1 VRRGACLPPCRR
13 ATAETATPTTLRHRP
28 GDIDENAGQSLSVPD
43 NSISK
48 SLLGF
53 IRSCIT
59 SVWALELLL
68 LMKRRAEEVWST
80 DQLVRELRSSNLL
93 VADILL
99 TVHGAGLLQKVG
111 DGYRYEPATEELR
124 RAMDELERLTAE
136 RPVAVRNA
144 ILAAPHDRIQV
155 FADAFRIKKE

>member
-1 VRRGACLPPCRR
+1 VLRRQ
-13 ATAETATPTTLRHRP
+13 LRDSDEDSRQFP
-28 GDIDENAGQSLSVPD
+28 GVPD
-43 NSISK
+43 NELPK
-48 SLLGF
+48 SLLGL
-53 IRSCIT
+53 IRSSIT
-59 SVWALELLL
+59 SVWALELLM
-68 LMKRRAEEVWST
+68 LMRERASEVWAVE
-80 DQLVRELRSSNLL
+80 QLVRELRSSSLL

-99 TVHGAGLLQKVG
+99 TLHGAGLLQKVG

-124 RAMDELERLTAE
+124 RAMDELAKLTAE